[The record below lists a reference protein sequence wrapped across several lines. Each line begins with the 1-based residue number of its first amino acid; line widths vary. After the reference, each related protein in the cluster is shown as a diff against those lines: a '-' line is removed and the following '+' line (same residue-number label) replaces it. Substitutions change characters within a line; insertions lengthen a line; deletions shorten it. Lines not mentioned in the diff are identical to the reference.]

1 MQIRKNQKKTAV
13 TSWELIFA
21 KFTSSGIFAYYSILS
36 TSWELIFAD
45 AAFVCFHCFLFFL
58 VFYLLL
64 YFQFENRI
72 DPVFSFVLYCVCIEN
87 EHNLKCCMFLKTF
100 VGNLNLETS
109 WEFIFVTT
117 CRSTNY
123 FPQIRSELATIKF
136 S

>member
-45 AAFVCFHCFLFFL
+45 AAFVCFHFFLLFL

-64 YFQFENRI
+64 CFQFENRI
-72 DPVFSFVLYCVCIEN
+72 DPVFSFMLYCVCIEN
-87 EHNLKCCMFLKTF
+87 EHNLKCYMFLKIF

-109 WEFIFVTT
+109 REFIFATT